1 MSTARPTTSSLC
13 LLIAL
18 CTAQVQLTANEPKK
32 LDARTIAAKEFLE
45 YPPLF
50 ATEAKTLDPRA
61 IARECWNGYLKTQ
74 AEPWG
79 MLPGGEPTLRFHF
92 DNRALPWP
100 RLKHHAVD
108 GFDNNARNSGAHA
121 LLHHMFGDE
130 KKNDPIERGHMG
142 YLMSITDPASGFPYS
157 ADKMPRHCALGHG
170 ELTQNLI
177 LYYQHTGREEIR
189 AWVEKMIATL
199 MRFAVV
205 EYKAG
210 IGNVAAYCQGGIG
223 GQGGFDVGSEPVRDT
238 SNTHIGG
245 WQHLYIGWALAA
257 FARWY
262 EVTGDPE
269 VLEFGIALANRI
281 LNSQDGG
288 NDGSFH
294 PDGSFGG
301 TEQAASG
308 SWHMHGHTHCLPAM
322 VKMGGVLLGVDRREK
337 GLELID
343 RAAKSMDWL
352 YDPARNP
359 DAGSLTGWLCEW
371 LIVATGWDKKND
383 CEGCTLGD
391 VTQTACRLGAASR
404 LDSTLAGLVR
414 FYDRAEQIFRG
425 QVMEGMFRAKPSY
438 REAVH
443 KCLTIRVAKDLPDA
457 SADARETEVEKR
469 FEVAMKTAK
478 RMTGHQIGAC
488 GFPDWANF
496 MTSDLDKDLPSMH
509 MQGCC
514 SDATIRAAHGIW
526 NETVTGTA
534 AQTRVNLSFTR
545 DHELVKVVSCL
556 PHRGEVDVFVRSAR
570 RVLVRVP
577 QWAPRAGVKV
587 YVDKKPAALLW
598 DGDYVVFQKTE
609 FGQQLTVTYPIRVA
623 EVRERVMLSDYVEKW
638 RGNTIV
644 DIQPR
649 GKWIPMYER
658 PHLDTEVLPR

>member
-1 MSTARPTTSSLC
+1 MTMR
-13 LLIAL
+13 
-18 CTAQVQLTANEPKK
+18 LTRNLAFGLWIVLFFHAGEIRADHHEE
-32 LDARTIAAKEFLE
+32 LTARTIETKEFLE
-45 YPPLF
+45 FPPVF
-50 ATEAKTLDPRA
+50 AESTGTIDPKK
-61 IARECWNGYLKTQ
+61 IARECWDGYLKTQ

-100 RLKHHAVD
+100 RLKHHVVD
-108 GFDNNARNSGAHA
+108 GFDNNARNTGAHA

-130 KKNDPIERGHMG
+130 KKSCPVERGHVG
-142 YLMSITDPASGFPYS
+142 YLMSITDPTSGFPYS
-157 ADKMPRHCALGHG
+157 ADRMPRHCALGHG

-177 LYYQHTGREEIR
+177 LYYQNTGREEIR
-189 AWVEKMIATL
+189 AWVTKMIATL
-199 MRFAVV
+199 RRFAVV
-205 EYKAG
+205 EHIDG
-210 IGNVAAYCQGGIG
+210 IGDVAAYCQGGNG

-238 SNTHIGG
+238 SNTHLGG

-281 LNSQDGG
+281 LNTQDGG

-294 PDGSFGG
+294 SDGSFGG
-301 TEQAASG
+301 NDQAAAG

-322 VKMGGVLLGVDRREK
+322 VKMGQVLLGVDRRAK

-343 RAAKSMDWL
+343 RTVKSMDWL
-352 YDPARNP
+352 YDSALNP

-371 LIVATGWDKKND
+371 LIVATGWNKKND

-391 VTQTACRLGAASR
+391 VTQTACRLGASSR
-404 LDSTLAGLVR
+404 VDSSLSGLVR

-425 QVMEGMFRAKPSY
+425 QVMEGMFRVTPAYES
-438 REAVH
+438 AVR
-443 KCLTIRVAKDLPDA
+443 KCLVHRVGKDMPDGSAEAKEA
-457 SADARETEVEKR
+457 AVEKR
-469 FEVAMKTAK
+469 FEEAMATAK
-478 RMTGHQIGAC
+478 RMTGHQLGAC

-496 MTSDLDKDLPSMH
+496 MTSDLDEDLPSMH

-514 SDATIRAAHGIW
+514 SDATIRAAHAIW
-526 NETVTGTA
+526 NETVTGDA
-534 AQTRVNLSFTR
+534 AQTRVNLAFNR
-545 DHELVKVVSCL
+545 DHDLVKVVSCL
-556 PHRGEVDVFVRSAR
+556 PHRGEVNVFVRSAR

-577 QWAPRAGVKV
+577 QWAPRDRVQV
-587 YVDKKPAALLW
+587 FVNRKPVPLRW
-598 DGDYVVFQKTE
+598 DGDYVVFAAAE
-609 FGQQLTVTYPIRVA
+609 FGQQLTVTYPLRVA
-623 EVRERVMLSDYVEKW
+623 EVRERVMLSHYVEKW

-644 DIQPR
+644 DIEPR

-658 PHLDTEVLPR
+658 PELDTEVVPR